1 MNGPV
6 VVGVDGSWASLA
18 AVQTAALEA
27 ERRGTGLR
35 LAHALAWSSARVP
48 AGVPPWD
55 PDGAG
60 RRDLVG
66 RPLDEAERWA
76 RKVAPEVT
84 VTGDVLMGDPGRVL
98 ESESRTA
105 SLAVVAGRRATG
117 IAGRLTGHGRCPLLV
132 VRGRAQR
139 HGCVVLADAASEDAA
154 EFAFA
159 EAAVRNVDLVVLHAR
174 ARGALAGLRKK
185 YPGVTVHDRRLRR
198 RTGRALVEASDG
210 AQLVV
215 IAAHHRA
222 AELLPGWAG
231 RTLMSRAHC
240 PVAVVPAGKA

>member
-35 LAHALAWSSARVP
+35 LAHALAWSSAHVP

-60 RRDLVG
+60 LRDLVG

-76 RKVAPEVT
+76 RKIAPEVT
-84 VTGDVLMGDPGRVL
+84 VACDVLMGEPGSVL
-98 ESESRTA
+98 ETESRTA
-105 SLAVVAGRRATG
+105 SLTVVAGRRASG
-117 IAGRLTGHGRCPLLV
+117 LAGRLTGRGRCPLLV
-132 VRGRAQR
+132 VRGRAHR
-139 HGCVVLADAASEDAA
+139 HGCVVLADAASSAA
-154 EFAFA
+154 ADFAFA
-159 EAAVRNVDLVVLHAR
+159 EAEARNADLVVLHAR
-174 ARGALAGLRKK
+174 ALGAPAGLRKK

-215 IAAHHRA
+215 IAARHRA
-222 AELLPGWAG
+222 AELLPGSAG
-231 RTLMSRAHC
+231 RALVNGAHC
-240 PVAVVPAGKA
+240 PVAVVPAEQA